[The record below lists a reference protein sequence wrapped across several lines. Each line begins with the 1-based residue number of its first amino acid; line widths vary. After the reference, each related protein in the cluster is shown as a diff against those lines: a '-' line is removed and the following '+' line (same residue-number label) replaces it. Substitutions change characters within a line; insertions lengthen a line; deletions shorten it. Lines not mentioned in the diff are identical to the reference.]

1 MTLSGGSA
9 VSVDRSIFGA
19 TGRLSELSHKIHKS
33 LSNVSSSASR
43 ETFGLFL
50 SQIINLYSL
59 IFLFYC
65 KLRCR
70 LTCKLHYRYACMLR
84 CLGNRVRGYSSILV

>member
-33 LSNVSSSASR
+33 LSNVSSSAPR
-43 ETFGLFL
+43 ETFQDLEGLFC
-50 SQIINLYSL
+50 L
-59 IFLFYC
+59 I
-65 KLRCR
+65 KL
-70 LTCKLHYRYACMLR
+70 
-84 CLGNRVRGYSSILV
+84 LGIDWDAILK